1 MIFDRT
7 QNDVDTAR
15 ILRNEKVKFDP
26 ITMQPINLDELTP
39 TELETLNKG
48 TFNYTDLNRIENK
61 AAELKALFDDIG
73 YFAGSVNTKAWEHSQ
88 IFGIEDFERILAN
101 LDVLRRAYYIYKET
115 PDIPRARYH
124 FQNIN
129 DIEKILFD
137 LETMYEDMKGYV
149 RECGTFEC
157 GEENTI

>member
-7 QNDVDTAR
+7 QNDVDTAV
-15 ILRNEKVKFDP
+15 ILITEKVQ
-26 ITMQPINLDELTP
+26 TGAELTEQE
-39 TELETLNKG
+39 TDILEKG
-48 TFNYTDLNRIENK
+48 TLTINTLNRIENK
-61 AAELKALFDDIG
+61 TAELKALFDDIG
-73 YFAGSVNTKAWEHSQ
+73 YFAGNVNTRIWEYSQ
-88 IFGIEDFERILAN
+88 IFGIEDFEIILAN

-129 DIEKILFD
+129 DIEKILSD
-137 LETMYEDMKGYV
+137 LETMYRDMKSYV

-157 GEENTI
+157 GEENAD

>member
-7 QNDVDTAR
+7 QNDVDAAV
-15 ILRNEKVKFDP
+15 ILITEKAQ
-26 ITMQPINLDELTP
+26 TGAELTEQE
-39 TELETLNKG
+39 TDILEKG
-48 TFNYTDLNRIENK
+48 TLTINTLNRIESK
-61 AAELKALFDDIG
+61 TAELKALFDDIG
-73 YFAGSVNTKAWEHSQ
+73 YYAGNVTVKAWEYSQ

-115 PDIPRARYH
+115 PDTPRAKYH

-129 DIEKILFD
+129 DVEKILFD
-137 LETMYEDMKGYV
+137 LETMYQDMKGYV

-157 GEENTI
+157 GEENAN

>member
-1 MIFDRT
+1 MIFNRT
-7 QNDVDTAR
+7 ANDIEAAKE
-15 ILRNEKVKFDP
+15 LRAKLQSGEDLTSQEVEVLERG
-26 ITMQPINLDELTP
+26 TLTINT
-39 TELETLNKG
+39 
-48 TFNYTDLNRIENK
+48 LNRIESK
-61 AAELKALFDDIG
+61 TAELKALFDDIG
-73 YFAGSVNTKAWEHSQ
+73 YFAGNVNVKAWEYSQ

-101 LDVLRRAYYIYKET
+101 VDALRRAYYVYKDT

-137 LETMYEDMKGYV
+137 LETMYRDMKGYV

-157 GEENTI
+157 GEENLN